1 MKHLESA
8 FEGKNSLWR
17 YAVLIFAVFL
27 AANSVGAIPMIVG
40 FALKTV
46 SDPDAVNRL
55 ASNPNDLSQL
65 GFDANITLVMLLFP
79 FLAGLIG
86 YMLLI
91 KPLNN
96 RTLIGTINGNSSIR
110 WKRIIVSALVWV
122 IFSAVYLFAYKGI
135 DPTNFRINNTSVTL
149 LYLII
154 ISLLL
159 IPFQASLEEVIFR
172 GYLMQG
178 FAILFRNRWL
188 PVIITSLLF
197 AVLHAWNPEIEE
209 YGFLTMMPQYIM
221 FGLLF
226 GVITIIDDGAEIAI
240 GAHMANNIFLSI
252 MVTNSSSVFQTPA
265 IFEQIKIEPWVE
277 LAALAVTAVVF
288 FLIMKMIY
296 KWDNLQILF
305 KKVQPATDSVH
316 IE

>member
-197 AVLHAWNPEIEE
+197 GVLHAWNPEIEE
-209 YGFLTMMPQYIM
+209 HGFLTMMPQYIM

-265 IFEQIKIEPWVE
+265 VFEQMKIDPWVE
-277 LAALAVTAVVF
+277 FAALAVTAVVF
-288 FLIMKMIY
+288 FLVMKMIY